1 MARLF
6 LQARDPDGFE
16 VRELDADRWLLETDE
31 AGRLLAVPATTP
43 TPESTMTPK
52 PGPPHPHPP
61 PSLVLARPGQPSET
75 WVVLSFGPGGLV
87 VNGRALSTGLK
98 RLSHRD
104 ELRIGVQR
112 AWFSSECPAR
122 VEPYGGERELL
133 CPRCKLPIEPGQ
145 PSVRCPSCK
154 VVHHQLTGRACWT
167 HVPQCSGCQ
176 GPTILGAELA
186 WSPERLQ

>member
-31 AGRLLAVPATTP
+31 AGQLLAVPATTP

-52 PGPPHPHPP
+52 PGPPQPHPP
-61 PSLVLARPGQPSET
+61 PLLVLARPGQPSEA
-75 WVVLSFGPGGLV
+75 WVVLSVGPGGLV

-104 ELRIGVQR
+104 ELRIGVAR

-133 CPRCKLPIEPGQ
+133 CPRCQLPIEPGQ
-145 PSVRCPSCK
+145 PSVRCPICK
-154 VVHHQLTGRACWT
+154 VVHHQLTGRDCWT
-167 HVPQCSGCQ
+167 HVPQCAGCQ
-176 GPTILGAELA
+176 TPTILGAELA